1 MPPWKAEAGYGEFAG
16 ERRLSDLQIATI
28 QRWVEQG
35 AIEGDPAA
43 LPPAPTWPGGWQLG
57 EPDLVLETM
66 PYELPA
72 GSADVYRNFVVP
84 VPVDRTKYVRAW
96 QLLPGDSHVVHHVT
110 MEFDATGNSRRLD
123 AADPAPGYEGV
134 IPHTVQ
140 RPDGFFLGWTP
151 GHVTYVAPEGM
162 AWPLGPATDLVVML
176 HLRPHHRSEPVQ
188 VRLGLY
194 FAESPPSRIPAM
206 VRLTRQDL
214 DIPAG
219 TSRYI
224 VSDSFT
230 LDVDVDAYTV
240 QPHAHYLAREMRAF
254 ATLPDGRREPL
265 IHIPDWDFDWQGVYS
280 YKRPIPLAAGTT
292 VTMEYVYD
300 NSSGN
305 PRNPHT
311 PPRRVTYGQQTSD
324 EMAELWIQVVPR
336 NPADRPRLTRA
347 IDAKVVREE
356 IVGREKML
364 ERDPVNVG
372 LHNDAALLHVATGN
386 LERATAHFAA
396 ALRLQPASPAA
407 HYNLGNVLL
416 GQQRWTAA
424 AEYFAKAV
432 ALEPA
437 YALAH
442 DGLGLVRRAEGNLT
456 QAIEHHREAVRLD
469 PQDADAHYHLAL
481 ALRLQGR
488 VEEALPS
495 YRRALQIN
503 PAHAAA
509 RAELAAIEQEMAR

>member
-1 MPPWKAEAGYGEFAG
+1 
-16 ERRLSDLQIATI
+16 
-28 QRWVEQG
+28 
-35 AIEGDPAA
+35 
-43 LPPAPTWPGGWQLG
+43 
-57 EPDLVLETM
+57 
-66 PYELPA
+66 
-72 GSADVYRNFVVP
+72 
-84 VPVDRTKYVRAW
+84 
-96 QLLPGDSHVVHHVT
+96 
-110 MEFDATGNSRRLD
+110 
-123 AADPAPGYEGV
+123 
-134 IPHTVQ
+134 
-140 RPDGFFLGWTP
+140 
-151 GHVTYVAPEGM
+151 
-162 AWPLGPATDLVVML
+162 
-176 HLRPHHRSEPVQ
+176 
-188 VRLGLY
+188 
-194 FAESPPSRIPAM
+194 
-206 VRLTRQDL
+206 
-214 DIPAG
+214 
-219 TSRYI
+219 
-224 VSDSFT
+224 
-230 LDVDVDAYTV
+230 
-240 QPHAHYLAREMRAF
+240 
-254 ATLPDGRREPL
+254 
-265 IHIPDWDFDWQGVYS
+265 VYS